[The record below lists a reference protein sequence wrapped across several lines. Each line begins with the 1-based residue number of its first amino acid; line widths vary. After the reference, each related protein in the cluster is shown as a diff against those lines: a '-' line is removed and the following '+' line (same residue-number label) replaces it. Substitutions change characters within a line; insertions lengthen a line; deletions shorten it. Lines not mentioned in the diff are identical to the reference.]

1 MSTLFNEYSNNEIC
15 KNVTIV
21 TEGRDLRVQIKVN
34 PLGAVE
40 WSVRVGG
47 FPDVHSVWEVVLLAP
62 LQHLRAGERSVNLLV
77 LRLPLVLPHHL
88 TGRSDQNFWETA
100 KGMECTMQHIMNKTK
115 EIYLI
120 QCILLLQS
128 ILVKKKHQIDNCILA
143 KDTSNI
149 ISFLK

>member
-1 MSTLFNEYSNNEIC
+1 MPSFVDYIYTVDNVLKSYNACICIITFDRIIIMNQCLFFFTKFNIMFL
-15 KNVTIV
+15 I
-21 TEGRDLRVQIKVN
+21 DLRVQIKVN

-47 FPDVHSVWEVVLLAP
+47 FPDVHSVREVVLLAP

-100 KGMECTMQHIMNKTK
+100 KGMECTM
-115 EIYLI
+115 
-120 QCILLLQS
+120 
-128 ILVKKKHQIDNCILA
+128 
-143 KDTSNI
+143 
-149 ISFLK
+149 

>member
-21 TEGRDLRVQIKVN
+21 KEGRDLRVQIKVN

-88 TGRSDQNFWETA
+88 TGHSDQNFWETA
-100 KGMECTMQHIMNKTK
+100 KGMECTM
-115 EIYLI
+115 
-120 QCILLLQS
+120 
-128 ILVKKKHQIDNCILA
+128 
-143 KDTSNI
+143 
-149 ISFLK
+149 

>member
-1 MSTLFNEYSNNEIC
+1 MSTLFNEYSDNEIC

-21 TEGRDLRVQIKVN
+21 KEGRDLRVQIKVN

-47 FPDVHSVWEVVLLAP
+47 FPDVHSVREVVLLAP

-115 EIYLI
+115 DRDLSNTVYSAFAKHS
-120 QCILLLQS
+120 C
-128 ILVKKKHQIDNCILA
+128 KKE
-143 KDTSNI
+143 TSN
-149 ISFLK
+149 